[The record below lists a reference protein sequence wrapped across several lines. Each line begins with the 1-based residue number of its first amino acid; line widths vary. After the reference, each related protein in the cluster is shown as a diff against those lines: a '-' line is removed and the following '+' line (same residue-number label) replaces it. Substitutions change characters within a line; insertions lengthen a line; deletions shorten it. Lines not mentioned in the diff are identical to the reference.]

1 MRYKKHQ
8 VVITGMGII
17 SANGVGLEE
26 FWNNTANGISGIKKN

>member
-1 MRYKKHQ
+1 
-8 VVITGMGII
+8 MGII